1 MEKCNYYH
9 SPASNKKPWKN
20 RPSILHSSVCLKLL
34 VLVLLHSSPRI
45 MSLLIVNPPFLTT
58 VTTATRVHSYYAK
71 ITTNTRASLLLK
83 MAAKGGFGTSSNSNS
98 GPGNVAKLKPKSQ
111 WDRYLSITTPPV
123 RVAVRTGGE
132 HQKEEDEWLEVG
144 WVKYVEDENLSVD
157 MIVARQ
163 RALIAEVNI
172 LYMHNRIFISRKSFP
187 FVCTLWNYL
196 TNIHFHRR
204 E

>member
-1 MEKCNYYH
+1 
-9 SPASNKKPWKN
+9 
-20 RPSILHSSVCLKLL
+20 
-34 VLVLLHSSPRI
+34 